1 MGEHKFPDFAPHAV
15 ISRILQT
22 QLVTPPRD
30 VSLTLKKLAVA
41 PPLLAPYLISVC
53 SDNSFTLL
61 NGVTRVSTVRKA
73 AKLAVYDDTMISVKN
88 HHTPAAVLVEIPLE
102 TKSSNGVKIERDCA
116 HRSNF
121 RPLLHQ
127 APDGKPETVPDAEL
141 VDEVLGFFDAR
152 ERIGPLARRE
162 STHDEEAQRD
172 DEISSQKQ
180 QPNGVRE
187 RGDEHE
193 KTRRDRFGLLVQDRN
208 AQIHE
213 LESEVDGALSFGG
226 HRQVSD
232 GQISFLEATSYHN
245 LCAMKKRTPP
255 MMAPIKPFHSLV
267 VQL

>member
-1 MGEHKFPDFAPHAV
+1 MRFYNSTQFTLLHGDRVAFVVQWGPHARQRTSTFNDVLYGGRLHEERVVLLLRPLRPFVIIFRHFFVMGEHKFPDFAPHAV
-15 ISRILQT
+15 VSRILQT

-152 ERIGPLARRE
+152 ERIGPLARR
-162 STHDEEAQRD
+162 
-172 DEISSQKQ
+172 
-180 QPNGVRE
+180 
-187 RGDEHE
+187 
-193 KTRRDRFGLLVQDRN
+193 
-208 AQIHE
+208 
-213 LESEVDGALSFGG
+213 
-226 HRQVSD
+226 
-232 GQISFLEATSYHN
+232 
-245 LCAMKKRTPP
+245 
-255 MMAPIKPFHSLV
+255 
-267 VQL
+267 